1 MFSLLYGFFEYIFR
15 KDEFHILILGV
26 DKAGKTNVSKAC
38 PKLHAF

>member
-26 DKAGKTNVSKAC
+26 DKAGKTNVSKAMT
-38 PKLHAF
+38 